1 MSASNPSKPSND
13 GDLHD
18 LRVELRRQLAL
29 QRKSSLYT
37 VLGLAAD
44 CTDAAIGE
52 AVARAAA
59 SGAQPDAE
67 MRYALEVLGRPESRE
82 AFDRQLMDQLRKP
95 KPAPVVIQP
104 ALPQEGRSPWL
115 VPVTLGIFGLLLL
128 GMVWLGLNHIREN
141 ADREMKLLEAQA
153 RAEES
158 KRRAEAIPKTSELM
172 RQAVEASATTQ
183 QRELDAQDKAGEEA
197 RLREERFRDEREK
210 VYQQQL
216 AREEK
221 WRQEA
226 EKAATNQAAR
236 DTLNSMT
243 NQAARGARER

>member
-1 MSASNPSKPSND
+1 MSASNPSNHRD
-13 GDLHD
+13 DDALLN

-29 QRKSSLYT
+29 QQKSSLYT

-52 AVARAAA
+52 AVARITAGGVAA
-59 SGAQPDAE
+59 DAE
-67 MRYALEVLGRPESRE
+67 MRYALEILGRPESRE

-95 KPAPVVIQP
+95 KPVPIVIQP
-104 ALPQEGRSPWL
+104 AMAQDGRSPWL
-115 VPVTLGIFGLLLL
+115 VPVTLGIFGVLLL
-128 GMVWLGLNHIREN
+128 GMGWLGLNYMKEN

-158 KRRAEAIPKTSELM
+158 RRRAEAIPKTSELM
-172 RQAVEASATTQ
+172 RQAVEASAATQ

-221 WRQEA
+221 LRQEA
-226 EKAATNQAAR
+226 EKSATNQATR
-236 DTLNSMT
+236 DVLNSMS
-243 NQAARGARER
+243 NQAARSARER